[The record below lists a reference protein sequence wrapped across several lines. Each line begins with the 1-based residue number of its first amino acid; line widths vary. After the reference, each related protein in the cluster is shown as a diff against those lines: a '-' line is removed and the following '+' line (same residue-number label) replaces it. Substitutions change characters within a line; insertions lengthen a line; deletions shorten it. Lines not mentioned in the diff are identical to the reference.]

1 MKVAT
6 AVVVIAL
13 IVASISVAFNY
24 AGEDIL
30 EKIRISE
37 YNTVRVSGTILY
49 NNNPVG
55 ASVTIINPRT
65 GEYLHASASNPASA
79 SSVNPGVYNA
89 TINAS
94 YGDTII
100 VFARNSYNYGATN
113 FTVRYGVN
121 SYNANVSLSY
131 YGGWSD
137 NINRSEFSSR
147 IDYSNI
153 NYSGMPHY
161 SDRTKMPKNRWV
173 MEGNVIEFWFSEP
186 IYSRDWRPVWWSVW
200 VTTDTHEVLEFWTST
215 NANQPP
221 YAYRHSAPPVLADV
235 AIAALPKKDAGMP
248 VADAGTTYW
257 SEVNNP
263 ITFDGS
269 GSYDPDGYIVSY
281 HWDFGDGKSAD
292 GMVVQHTY
300 TSATNGAFYP
310 VKLTVTDNDGKQAVD
325 WARAYINPPGNN
337 RPPVAAFTYTPTEN
351 IYPGTTIHFDGSGS
365 YDPDGTITAYSW
377 WWDDGSGDA
386 NPYPTA
392 NHTFKKPGVYH
403 VSLEVQDNWGVTNY
417 TVKEIVVG
425 ELPKYHLNI
434 QIEGSGTVEKD
445 PNQTEYPSG
454 TEVNLTAIPDDGWVF
469 KYWYYSGTNDHIVGN
484 PITVTMDMDKSIV
497 AVFERVEPNYYIL
510 SVSSQPQNGGTVTA
524 SPAAGQYSPGT
535 IVTLTAHANS
545 GYRFTGWS
553 GDVNSKS
560 PTIRVTMNS
569 DKTVTANFEKVV
581 AQPIEINKILPILII
596 IIAMVAAWVL
606 LRRRQ
611 VT

>member
-269 GSYDPDGYIVSY
+269 GSYDPDG
-281 HWDFGDGKSAD
+281 
-292 GMVVQHTY
+292 
-300 TSATNGAFYP
+300 
-310 VKLTVTDNDGKQAVD
+310 
-325 WARAYINPPGNN
+325 
-337 RPPVAAFTYTPTEN
+337 
-351 IYPGTTIHFDGSGS
+351 
-365 YDPDGTITAYSW
+365 TITAYSW